1 MGAEGFHGRVRDGIG
16 CSPLARATRPSKS
29 AGGWGFKSWCE
40 IGALQQGM
48 TAARDVSSALARG
61 GDDAEEIK
69 PVGRLVPLG

>member
-1 MGAEGFHGRVRDGIG
+1 MGSGVHPSPEPPGRR
-16 CSPLARATRPSKS
+16 SPPVVGSVLRV
-29 AGGWGFKSWCE
+29 GE
-40 IGALQQGM
+40 IEALQQGM